1 MRSMTGYG
9 KCQLQRDSWEV
20 TVELRAVNHRY
31 LDVAMRLPRNLLFLE
46 DGVRKGLQKL
56 VRGHV
61 DVYITVRQLDG
72 ASRVVEADTALAVS
86 YAKAAQAIRSA
97 VLEQTREDV
106 QYDLTVSRLMR
117 LEGVTTLTEAAMD
130 EEAVAALCQE
140 ALAGAIAQLDDMRLR
155 EGENLR
161 ADLAEHLAQVAAL
174 REKVIAYAPKV
185 VEEYRAR
192 LTEKLARLPI
202 EPVDPARLAQEVA
215 LMADKCAIDE
225 ELSRLDSHIAQ
236 LRRYLDAQG
245 ETGKKMDFLIQE
257 MNRETNTIGSKCS
270 DAAIAQCVVDMKS
283 EIEKL
288 REQIQNAV

>member
-9 KCQLQRDSWEV
+9 KCQLQENTWEV

-46 DGVRKGLQKL
+46 DGVRKGLAKL

-61 DVYITVRQLDG
+61 DVYLTVRQTEG
-72 ASRVVEADTALAVS
+72 ASRVVDADTALAAS
-86 YAKAAQAIRSA
+86 YVAAAKAIADTTGAA
-97 VLEQTREDV
+97 N
-106 QYDLTVSRLMR
+106 DLTVTQLMK
-117 LEGVTTLTEAAMD
+117 LEGVTTLTESAMD
-130 EEAVAALCQE
+130 EEAVAALCAK
-140 ALAGAIAQLDDMRLR
+140 ALEGAVAQQDAKRQR

-161 ADLAEHLAQVAAL
+161 ADLAEHLGNVASL

-192 LTEKLARLPI
+192 LTDRLAKLPI

-225 ELSRLDSHIAQ
+225 ELSRLDSHITQ
-236 LRRYLDAQG
+236 LRRYLDMPG

-270 DAAIAQCVVDMKS
+270 DASIAQCVVDMKS

>member
-9 KCQLQRDSWEV
+9 KCQLQRGTWEV
-20 TVELRAVNHRY
+20 TIELRAVNHRY

-46 DGVRKGLQKL
+46 DGVRKGLNQL

-61 DVYITVRQLDG
+61 DVYVTVRQTEG
-72 ASRVVEADTALAVS
+72 ASRVVEADTALAAS
-86 YAKAAQAIRSA
+86 YMEAAQAIRDA
-97 VLEQTREDV
+97 IAGVEN
-106 QYDLTVSRLMR
+106 DLTISRLMK
-117 LEGVTTLTEAAMD
+117 LEGVTTLTESAMD
-130 EEAVAALCQE
+130 EETVSALCQD
-140 ALAGAIAQLDDMRLR
+140 ALTGAIANLDDMRLR

-161 ADLAEHLAQVAAL
+161 ADLAEHLDKVAVL
-174 REKVIAYAPKV
+174 REQVVVYAPKV

-192 LTEKLARLPI
+192 LTDKLSKLPI

-225 ELSRLDSHIAQ
+225 ELSRLNSHITQ
-236 LRRYLDAQG
+236 LRRYLDMQG

>member
-9 KCQLQRDSWEV
+9 KCQMQRDTWEV

-46 DGVRKGLQKL
+46 DGVRKGLQSL

-61 DVYITVRQLDG
+61 DVYLTVRQTEG
-72 ASRVVEADTALAVS
+72 AGRVVEADTALAAS
-86 YAKAAQAIRSA
+86 YVAAAKAIREVTGA
-97 VLEQTREDV
+97 AD
-106 QYDLTVSRLMR
+106 DLTIAQLLK

-130 EEAVAALCQE
+130 EEAVSSLCADALS
-140 ALAGAIAQLDDMRLR
+140 GAIAQLDDMRLR

-161 ADLAEHLAQVAAL
+161 ADLSEHLDKVAAL
-174 REKVIAYAPKV
+174 REQVVVYAPKV

-192 LTEKLARLPI
+192 LTDKLAKLPI

-225 ELSRLDSHIAQ
+225 ELSRLMSHITQ
-236 LRRYLDAQG
+236 LRRYLDMQG

>member
-9 KCQLQRDSWEV
+9 KCQLQRGTWEV
-20 TVELRAVNHRY
+20 TIELRAVNHRY

-46 DGVRKGLQKL
+46 DGVRKGLNQL

-61 DVYITVRQLDG
+61 DVYVTVRQTEG
-72 ASRVVEADTALAVS
+72 ASRVVEADTALAAS
-86 YAKAAQAIRSA
+86 YMEAAKAIRDAIDG
-97 VLEQTREDV
+97 VEN
-106 QYDLTVSRLMR
+106 DLTISRLMK
-117 LEGVTTLTEAAMD
+117 LEGVTTLTESAMD
-130 EEAVAALCQE
+130 EETVSALCQD
-140 ALAGAIAQLDDMRLR
+140 ALTGAIANLDDMRLR

-161 ADLAEHLAQVAAL
+161 ADLAEHLDKVAAL
-174 REKVIAYAPKV
+174 REQVVVYAPKV

-192 LTEKLARLPI
+192 LTDKLSKLPI

-225 ELSRLDSHIAQ
+225 ELSRLMSHITQ
-236 LRRYLDAQG
+236 LRRYLDMQE

>member
-9 KCQLQRDSWEV
+9 KCQLQRDTWEV

-46 DGVRKGLQKL
+46 DGVRKGLQAL

-61 DVYITVRQLDG
+61 DVYLTVRQTEG
-72 ASRVVEADTALAVS
+72 AGRVVEADTALAAS
-86 YAKAAQAIRSA
+86 YVAAAKAIREVTGA
-97 VLEQTREDV
+97 AD
-106 QYDLTVSRLMR
+106 DLTVSRLLK
-117 LEGVTTLTEAAMD
+117 LEGVATLTEAAMD
-130 EEAVAALCQE
+130 EDAVSALCAD
-140 ALAGAIAQLDDMRLR
+140 ALSGAIAQLDDMRLR

-161 ADLAEHLAQVAAL
+161 ADLAEHLDNVAAL
-174 REKVIAYAPKV
+174 REKVEAYAPKV

-192 LTEKLARLPI
+192 LTEKLAKLPI

-225 ELSRLDSHIAQ
+225 ELSRLMSHITQ
-236 LRRYLDAQG
+236 LRRYLDMQG

-270 DAAIAQCVVDMKS
+270 DAAIAQCVWT
-283 EIEKL
+283 
-288 REQIQNAV
+288 

>member
-9 KCQLQRDSWEV
+9 KCQLQENAWEV

-46 DGVRKGLQKL
+46 DGVRKGLAKL

-61 DVYITVRQLDG
+61 DVYITVRQLEG

-86 YAKAAQAIRSA
+86 YAEAAKAIAQATGA
-97 VLEQTREDV
+97 KD
-106 QYDLTVSRLMR
+106 DLTVSQLLC
-117 LEGVTTLTEAAMD
+117 LEGVTTLNEAAMD
-130 EEAVAALCQE
+130 EAAVSALCQK
-140 ALAGAIAQLDDMRLR
+140 ALEGAMAHLDDMRLR

-161 ADLAEHLAQVAAL
+161 ADLAEHLNNVAAL
-174 REKVIAYAPKV
+174 REQVVTYAPKV
-185 VEEYRAR
+185 VEEYRMR
-192 LTEKLARLPI
+192 LTERLAKLPI

-215 LMADKCAIDE
+215 IMTDKCAIDE
-225 ELSRLDSHIAQ
+225 ELSRLMSHITQ
-236 LRRYLDAQG
+236 LRRYLDMQG

-288 REQIQNAV
+288 RVQIQNAV

>member
-9 KCQLQRDSWEV
+9 KCQLQRDTWEV

-46 DGVRKGLQKL
+46 DGVRKGLQAL

-61 DVYITVRQLDG
+61 DVYLTVRQTEG
-72 ASRVVEADTALAVS
+72 AGRVVEADTALAAS
-86 YAKAAQAIRSA
+86 YVAAAKAIREVTGA
-97 VLEQTREDV
+97 AD
-106 QYDLTVSRLMR
+106 DLTISRLLK

-130 EEAVAALCQE
+130 EDAVSALCAD
-140 ALAGAIAQLDDMRLR
+140 ALSGAIAQLDDMRLR

-161 ADLAEHLAQVAAL
+161 ADLAEHLDNVAAL
-174 REKVIAYAPKV
+174 REKVVAYAPKV

-192 LTEKLARLPI
+192 LTEKLAKLPI

-225 ELSRLDSHIAQ
+225 ELSRLMSHITQ
-236 LRRYLDAQG
+236 LRRYLDMQG

>member
-9 KCQLQRDSWEV
+9 KCQLQENTWEV

-46 DGVRKGLQKL
+46 DGVRKGLAKL

-61 DVYITVRQLDG
+61 DVYLTVRQIEG
-72 ASRVVEADTALAVS
+72 ASRVVDADTALAAS
-86 YAKAAQAIRSA
+86 YVAAAQAIA
-97 VLEQTREDV
+97 DTTGAAN
-106 QYDLTVSRLMR
+106 DLTVTQLMK
-117 LEGVTTLTEAAMD
+117 LEGVTTLTESAMD
-130 EEAVAALCQE
+130 EEAVAALCAK
-140 ALAGAIAQLDDMRLR
+140 ALEGAVAQLDDMRLR

-161 ADLAEHLAQVAAL
+161 ADLAEHLSNVEAL
-174 REKVIAYAPKV
+174 REQVVAYAPKV
-185 VEEYRAR
+185 VEEYRTR
-192 LTEKLARLPI
+192 LTDRLAKLPI

-225 ELSRLDSHIAQ
+225 ELSRLDSHITQ
-236 LRRYLDAQG
+236 LRRYLDMSG

-270 DAAIAQCVVDMKS
+270 DASIAQCVVDMKS

>member
-9 KCQLQRDSWEV
+9 KCQLQENAWEV

-46 DGVRKGLQKL
+46 DGVRKGLAKL

-61 DVYITVRQLDG
+61 DVYITVRQMEG
-72 ASRVVEADTALAVS
+72 ASRVVEADTALAAS
-86 YAKAAQAIRSA
+86 YAEAAKAIAQA
-97 VLEQTREDV
+97 TGV
-106 QYDLTVSRLMR
+106 QDDLTISQLLR
-117 LEGVTTLTEAAMD
+117 LEGVTTLNEAAM
-130 EEAVAALCQE
+130 EEEMVSALCQK
-140 ALAGAIAQLDDMRLR
+140 ALEGAMAHLDEMRLR

-161 ADLAEHLAQVAAL
+161 ADLAEHLNNVEAL
-174 REKVIAYAPKV
+174 REQVVAYAPKV

-192 LTEKLARLPI
+192 LTERLAKLPI

-215 LMADKCAIDE
+215 IMTDKCAIDE
-225 ELSRLDSHIAQ
+225 ELSRLMSHITQ
-236 LRRYLDAQG
+236 LRRYLDMQG

>member
-9 KCQLQRDSWEV
+9 KCQLQRGTWEV
-20 TVELRAVNHRY
+20 TIELRAVNHRY

-46 DGVRKGLQKL
+46 DGVRKGLNQL

-61 DVYITVRQLDG
+61 DVYVTVRQTEG
-72 ASRVVEADTALAVS
+72 ASRVVEADTALAAS
-86 YAKAAQAIRSA
+86 YMEAAKAIRDAIA
-97 VLEQTREDV
+97 GVEN
-106 QYDLTVSRLMR
+106 DLTISRLMK
-117 LEGVTTLTEAAMD
+117 LEGVTTLTESAMD
-130 EEAVAALCQE
+130 EEAVSALCQD
-140 ALAGAIAQLDDMRLR
+140 ALAGAIANLDDMRLR

-161 ADLAEHLAQVAAL
+161 ADLAEHLDKVAAL
-174 REKVIAYAPKV
+174 REQVVVYAPKV

-192 LTEKLARLPI
+192 LTDKLSKLPI

-225 ELSRLDSHIAQ
+225 ELSRLNSHITQ
-236 LRRYLDAQG
+236 LRRYLDMQG

>member
-9 KCQLQRDSWEV
+9 KCQLQENAWEV

-31 LDVAMRLPRNLLFLE
+31 LDIAMRLPRNLLFLE
-46 DGVRKGLQKL
+46 DGVRKSLAKL

-61 DVYITVRQLDG
+61 DVYITVRQTEG
-72 ASRVVEADTALAVS
+72 ASRIAEPDIALAAS
-86 YAKAAQAIRSA
+86 YMEAAKAIAKATG
-97 VLEQTREDV
+97 VKNNLN
-106 QYDLTVSRLMR
+106 VSKLMQ
-117 LEGVTTLTEAAMD
+117 LEGVTTLNEAAMD
-130 EEAVAALCQE
+130 EDTVSALCQKAVE
-140 ALAGAIAQLDDMRLR
+140 GAMAHLDDMRLR

-161 ADLAEHLAQVAAL
+161 ADLAEHLDNVEAL
-174 REKVIAYAPKV
+174 REQVVAYAPKV
-185 VEEYRAR
+185 VEEYRTR
-192 LTEKLARLPI
+192 LTERLAKLPI

-215 LMADKCAIDE
+215 IMTDKCAIDE
-225 ELSRLDSHIAQ
+225 ELSRLMSHITQ
-236 LRRYLDAQG
+236 LRRYLDMQG

>member
-9 KCQLQRDSWEV
+9 KCQLQRGTWEV
-20 TVELRAVNHRY
+20 TIELRAVNHRY

-46 DGVRKGLQKL
+46 DGVRKGLNQL

-61 DVYITVRQLDG
+61 DVYVTVRQTEG
-72 ASRVVEADTALAVS
+72 ASRVVEADTALAAS
-86 YAKAAQAIRSA
+86 YMEAAKAIRDAIA
-97 VLEQTREDV
+97 GVEN
-106 QYDLTVSRLMR
+106 DLTISRLMK
-117 LEGVTTLTEAAMD
+117 LEGVTTLTESAMD
-130 EEAVAALCQE
+130 EETVSALCQD
-140 ALAGAIAQLDDMRLR
+140 ALAGAIANLDDMRLR
-155 EGENLR
+155 EGEYLR
-161 ADLAEHLAQVAAL
+161 ADRAEQLDKVAAL
-174 REKVIAYAPKV
+174 REQVVVYAPKV

-192 LTEKLARLPI
+192 LTDKLSKLPI
-202 EPVDPARLAQEVA
+202 DPVDPARLAQEVA

-225 ELSRLDSHIAQ
+225 ELSRLNSHITQ
-236 LRRYLDAQG
+236 LRRYLDMQG

>member
-9 KCQLQRDSWEV
+9 KCQLQRDTWEV

-46 DGVRKGLQKL
+46 DGVRKGLPAL

-61 DVYITVRQLDG
+61 DVYLTVRQTEG
-72 ASRVVEADTALAVS
+72 AGRVVEADTALAAS
-86 YAKAAQAIRSA
+86 YVAAAKAIREVTGA
-97 VLEQTREDV
+97 AD
-106 QYDLTVSRLMR
+106 DLTVSRLLK

-130 EEAVAALCQE
+130 EDAVSALCAD
-140 ALAGAIAQLDDMRLR
+140 ALSGAIAQLDDMRLR

-161 ADLAEHLAQVAAL
+161 ADLAEHLDNVAAL
-174 REKVIAYAPKV
+174 REKVVAYAPKV

-192 LTEKLARLPI
+192 LTEKLSKLPI

-225 ELSRLDSHIAQ
+225 ELSRLMSHITQ
-236 LRRYLDAQG
+236 LRLYLDMQG

>member
-9 KCQLQRDSWEV
+9 KCQLQRGTWEV
-20 TVELRAVNHRY
+20 TIELRAVNHRY

-46 DGVRKGLQKL
+46 DGVRKGLNQL

-61 DVYITVRQLDG
+61 DVYVTVRQTEG
-72 ASRVVEADTALAVS
+72 ASRVVEADTALAAS
-86 YAKAAQAIRSA
+86 YMEAAKAIRDAIDG
-97 VLEQTREDV
+97 VEN
-106 QYDLTVSRLMR
+106 DLTISRLMK
-117 LEGVTTLTEAAMD
+117 LEGVTTLTESAMD
-130 EEAVAALCQE
+130 EETVSALCQD
-140 ALAGAIAQLDDMRLR
+140 ALTGAIANLDDMRLR

-161 ADLAEHLAQVAAL
+161 ADLAEHLDKVAAL
-174 REKVIAYAPKV
+174 REQVVVYAPKV

-192 LTEKLARLPI
+192 LTDKLSKLPI

-225 ELSRLDSHIAQ
+225 ELSRLNSHITQ
-236 LRRYLDAQG
+236 LRRYLDMQG

-288 REQIQNAV
+288 REQIQNGV

>member
-9 KCQLQRDSWEV
+9 KCQLQENAWEV

-46 DGVRKGLQKL
+46 DGVRKGLAKL

-61 DVYITVRQLDG
+61 DVYITVRQLEG

-86 YAKAAQAIRSA
+86 YAEAAKAIAQATGA
-97 VLEQTREDV
+97 KD
-106 QYDLTVSRLMR
+106 DLTISQLLC
-117 LEGVTTLTEAAMD
+117 LEGVTTLNEAAMD
-130 EEAVAALCQE
+130 EAAVSALCQK
-140 ALAGAIAQLDDMRLR
+140 ALEGAMAHLDDMRLR

-161 ADLAEHLAQVAAL
+161 ADLAEHLDNVEAL
-174 REKVIAYAPKV
+174 REQVVAYAPKV
-185 VEEYRAR
+185 VEEYRMR
-192 LTEKLARLPI
+192 LTERLAKLPI

-215 LMADKCAIDE
+215 IMTDKCAIDE
-225 ELSRLDSHIAQ
+225 ELSRLMSHITQ
-236 LRRYLDAQG
+236 LRRYLDLQG

>member
-9 KCQLQRDSWEV
+9 KCQLQRGTWEV
-20 TVELRAVNHRY
+20 TIELRAVNHRY

-46 DGVRKGLQKL
+46 DGVRKGLNQL

-61 DVYITVRQLDG
+61 DVYVTVRQTEG
-72 ASRVVEADTALAVS
+72 ASRVAEADTALAAS
-86 YAKAAQAIRSA
+86 YMAAAKAIAEATGAQ
-97 VLEQTREDV
+97 D
-106 QYDLTVSRLMR
+106 DLTVSRLLK
-117 LEGVTTLTEAAMD
+117 LEGVTTLTESAMD

-140 ALAGAIAQLDDMRLR
+140 ALAGAIANLDDMRLR

-161 ADLAEHLAQVAAL
+161 ADLAEHLDNVAAL
-174 REKVIAYAPKV
+174 REQVVAYAPKV

-192 LTEKLARLPI
+192 LTDKLSKLPI

-225 ELSRLDSHIAQ
+225 ELSRLMSHITQ
-236 LRRYLDAQG
+236 LHRYLDMQG

-270 DAAIAQCVVDMKS
+270 DVAIAQCVVDMKS

>member
-9 KCQLQRDSWEV
+9 KCQLQRDTWEV

-46 DGVRKGLQKL
+46 DGVRKGLQAL
-56 VRGHV
+56 IRGHV
-61 DVYITVRQLDG
+61 DVYLTVRQTEG
-72 ASRVVEADTALAVS
+72 AGRVVEADTALAAS
-86 YAKAAQAIRSA
+86 YVAAAKAIREVTGA
-97 VLEQTREDV
+97 AD
-106 QYDLTVSRLMR
+106 DLTVSRLLK
-117 LEGVTTLTEAAMD
+117 LEGVATLTEAAMD
-130 EEAVAALCQE
+130 EEAVAALCTE
-140 ALAGAIAQLDDMRLR
+140 ALDGAIAQLDDMRLR

-161 ADLAEHLAQVAAL
+161 ADLAEHLDNVAAL
-174 REKVIAYAPKV
+174 REKVVAYAPKV

-192 LTEKLARLPI
+192 LTEKLAKLPI

-225 ELSRLDSHIAQ
+225 ELSRLMSHITQ
-236 LRRYLDAQG
+236 LRRYLDMQG